1 MPVAMAALASCNW
14 RTSDCVRLTGGDSS
28 QALSSLPLA
37 AMTPMSNP
45 TAAGIHILL
54 ARLGAAPSDVSRVY
68 LAGAFGNY
76 VNRESARRIGLFDFP
91 LEAVSPVGNT
101 ALSGARL
108 ALFDAPDTRYKALRR
123 RIEHV
128 PLASDPAFQET
139 YVAGMPFPGD

>member
-1 MPVAMAALASCNW
+1 LQLAKAAI
-14 RTSDCVRLTGGDSS
+14 
-28 QALSSLPLA
+28 
-37 AMTPMSNP
+37 
-45 TAAGIHILL
+45 AAGIRILL

-91 LEAVSPVGNT
+91 LEAVSPVGNA

-108 ALFDAPDTRYKALRR
+108 ALFDAPDTDYQALRR

-128 PLASDPAFQET
+128 PLASDPAFQDT
-139 YVAGMPFPGD
+139 YVAGMPFPAATIAT